1 MAGQVGNADG
11 DVGFQIAPM
20 VDVVF
25 VLVLFFMASAGLQQA
40 ELELGVTLPSTG
52 GVPDPNQIVVPIFVE
67 ISARGQVSVNGQNYD
82 TPESKEMPALTDYL
96 RTMMASSGGKDPV
109 IIRPDMQARHA
120 RIVDVLNAASKA
132 EVKTLT
138 FS

>member
-1 MAGQVGNADG
+1 MAGQVGNTDG

-25 VLVLFFMASAGLQQA
+25 VLVLFFMASAGMQQT

-52 GVPDPNQIVVPIFVE
+52 PGKEDSSTIVPIFVE
-67 ISARGQVSVNGQNYD
+67 IDGRGQVSVNGQNYD
-82 TPESKEMPALTDYL
+82 TATSEEMPALTEQL
-96 RTMMASSGGKDPV
+96 KIMMGPEARDPV
-109 IIRPDMQARHA
+109 IIRPDLSARHN
-120 RIVDVLNAASKA
+120 RVVSVLNAAA
-132 EVKTLT
+132 RAGVKTLT

>member
-25 VLVLFFMASAGLQQA
+25 VLVLFFMASAGMQQV

-52 GVPDPNQIVVPIFVE
+52 APTENPAVVTPIWVE
-67 ISARGQVSVNGQNYD
+67 IDSRGQVSVEGQNYD
-82 TPESKEMPALTDYL
+82 TTASPDLPALTAFL
-96 RTMMASSGGKDPV
+96 ATMMQETGGKEPV
-109 IIRPDMQARHA
+109 IIRPNPAARHDRVVA
-120 RIVDVLNAASKA
+120 VLNAAAKA
-132 EVKTLT
+132 QVKTLT
-138 FS
+138 FG